1 MKGPQLLLFLACG
14 AFVLLAYFVFEVL
27 VFRYSCKLARVPR
40 PSLLRSISIVI
51 VVLFAVSVAEGAL
64 GSIIREA
71 YVAGGYPLWE
81 AGFVAFFLGLPVHMA
96 VCSALHAKMLGRPLS
111 EGLSVWIVEKSIK
124 LGLISV
130 GAGNFALWIRAN
142 KANG

>member
-14 AFVLLAYFVFEVL
+14 AFVFLAYFVFEVL
-27 VFRYSCKLARVPR
+27 LFRYSCRLAKVPR
-40 PSLLRSISIVI
+40 PGFLRSVAIVV
-51 VVLFAVSVAEGAL
+51 VVLFAVSLAEGAL
-64 GSIIREA
+64 GGLVREA
-71 YVAGGYPLWE
+71 YVFGGYPLWE

-111 EGLSVWIVEKSIK
+111 EGLSVWLVEKSIK
-124 LGLISV
+124 LGLISI
-130 GAGNFALWIRAN
+130 GAGIFALLILVN

>member
-1 MKGPQLLLFLACG
+1 MKGPFLLYLICG
-14 AFVLLAYFVFEVL
+14 AFVFLAYFVFEVL
-27 VFRYSCKLARVPR
+27 LFRYSCRLAKVPR
-40 PSLLRSISIVI
+40 PGFLRSVAIVV
-51 VVLFAVSVAEGAL
+51 VVLFAVSLAEGAL
-64 GSIIREA
+64 GGLVREA
-71 YVAGGYPLWE
+71 YVFGGYPLWE

-111 EGLSVWIVEKSIK
+111 EGLSVWLVEKSIK

-130 GAGNFALWIRAN
+130 GAGIFALLILVN

>member
-14 AFVLLAYFVFEVL
+14 AFVFLAYFVFEVL
-27 VFRYSCKLARVPR
+27 LFRYSCRLAKVPR
-40 PSLLRSISIVI
+40 PGFLRSVAIVV
-51 VVLFAVSVAEGAL
+51 VVLFAVSLAEGAL
-64 GSIIREA
+64 GGLVREA
-71 YVAGGYPLWE
+71 YVFGGYPLWE

-111 EGLSVWIVEKSIK
+111 EGLSVWLVEKSIK
-124 LGLISV
+124 LGLISI
-130 GAGNFALWIRAN
+130 GAGLFALLILAN